1 MILDEAELLDLGLV
15 CKDWQTVLVR
25 QVEIE
30 RTDLNL
36 SLLQQTKGETN
47 LSNVAQEVK
56 VSIWTEFPRSCVIGV
71 PVLELAQYLAL
82 YHGAE
87 PETSV
92 SFPPNPLGPRCP
104 QRESCGSRRAE
115 AP

>member
-1 MILDEAELLDLGLV
+1 MIWEEAELQELGVV
-15 CKDWQTVLVR
+15 CRDWQTVLVR

-36 SLLQQTKGETN
+36 SLLQQSKAETN
-47 LSNVAQEVK
+47 LNNVAQEVK

-71 PVLELAQYLAL
+71 PVLALAQYLAL

-92 SFPPNPLGPRCP
+92 SCSLPAPSLA
-104 QRESCGSRRAE
+104 SLRAPSL
-115 AP
+115 AWH